1 MVSFDVAKN
10 LRVPEPAHGLVA
22 GSLENMIHLNQKDTQ
37 KSFMPGVENEFNES
51 TFTVE
56 RDNNRSSGAR
66 LGMNFIPH
74 RVLFR
79 EISWRTLPFPG

>member
-22 GSLENMIHLNQKDTQ
+22 GSLENMIHINK
-37 KSFMPGVENEFNES
+37 KEVENEFNES

-66 LGMNFIPH
+66 LRMNFIPH